1 MTMKS
6 DSVKKQN
13 KSEVMY
19 YIYMNWLTYLLTC
32 SCVCEQGQKTMKIKT
47 GENENGEPE
56 NLAYFFSL
64 KAKNNSN
71 ETEKVVHLQLSFNYK
86 SGELFSSNML
96 PQC

>member
-1 MTMKS
+1 
-6 DSVKKQN
+6 
-13 KSEVMY
+13 
-19 YIYMNWLTYLLTC
+19 
-32 SCVCEQGQKTMKIKT
+32 MKIKT